1 MHAYQPSLIK
11 ELTSSLPHLLA
22 IFPVHIS
29 KPANLARSFVKTRS
43 NKTALTEFQPE
54 QGFYLVILH
63 NLASN
68 TCHPAP
74 VKHVTITS
82 YPAADR
88 ISASSVRTESKR
100 SKSYERWLPCY
111 RQWQRKWLNE
121 FKGTNSAS
129 ALREYPGVF
138 QREVSYWDRRFQI
151 PKSVFSSDRGDRYS
165 FNGQI
170 ASTLQ
175 NTFFSRTRVATKKLL
190 INTQVCL
197 EYSVAKCLS
206 RWTWV

>member
-1 MHAYQPSLIK
+1 MAILLMQGRTGKAHTFMHAYQPSLIK
-11 ELTSSLPHLLA
+11 ELTSSLPHHLA

-43 NKTALTEFQPE
+43 NNTALTEFQPE

-88 ISASSVRTESKR
+88 ISASSVPTESKEI
-100 SKSYERWLPCY
+100 KELWEMPALLQTMAKEMTERFL
-111 RQWQRKWLNE
+111 
-121 FKGTNSAS
+121 KGRT
-129 ALREYPGVF
+129 LRV
-138 QREVSYWDRRFQI
+138 
-151 PKSVFSSDRGDRYS
+151 
-165 FNGQI
+165 
-170 ASTLQ
+170 L
-175 NTFFSRTRVATKKLL
+175 
-190 INTQVCL
+190 
-197 EYSVAKCLS
+197 
-206 RWTWV
+206 